1 MGDNKLQ
8 QRRSSPIKE
17 KGQYFLAFGVIA
29 SMLLVANF
37 PVFVIFF
44 FGVFAFFLLKMFAS
58 GTRNETR
65 EIFEFY
71 LSANEMLRDD
81 GRKWFGFEIKETIL
95 RGEAIVQRMNGAPP
109 LVYFAL
115 GALYNKAGDHQ
126 AAVNCLT
133 HAIESENAD
142 ESTYVYQ
149 SVELRNYVKVLRK
162 IERDPADAPLT
173 SAAVRSLER
182 SRKLRGNVLLGESR
196 KKFAESSIKELR
208 NHTEA
213 SNGDRVSNGD
223 QVELQPLS
231 VVPTSEFEQRPVSF
245 VRQSRTS
252 GLAKSLR
259 RSKEQKRSSKEDAY
273 SNRKPITEVLHDIYD
288 KNVQ

>member
-1 MGDNKLQ
+1 MGDNNLQ
-8 QRRSSPIKE
+8 QRRPSSIKE

-44 FGVFAFFLLKMFAS
+44 FGVFAFFLLKMFTS
-58 GTRNETR
+58 GTRNGTR

-71 LSANEMLRDD
+71 LSSNEMLRDD
-81 GRKWFGFEIKETIL
+81 GRKWFGFELKETIL
-95 RGEAIVQRMNGAPP
+95 QGEAIVQRMSGAPP

-115 GALYNKAGDHQ
+115 GSLYNKAGDHQ

-142 ESTYVYQ
+142 ESTYVFP

-173 SAAVRSLER
+173 SAAIRSLER
-182 SRKLRGNVLLGESR
+182 ARKLRGSVILGESR
-196 KKFAESSIKELR
+196 KKFAESSRKELR
-208 NHTEA
+208 NHRE
-213 SNGDRVSNGD
+213 SENGD
-223 QVELQPLS
+223 QGEPQVLS
-231 VVPTSEFEQRPVSF
+231 VVPTTEFEHQPAAF
-245 VRQSRTS
+245 IRQSRPS
-252 GLAKSLR
+252 GLARSLR
-259 RSKEQKRSSKEDAY
+259 RNKEQKKSSKDDSYA
-273 SNRKPITEVLHDIYD
+273 NRKPITEVLHDIYD